1 MEKLYIKEYSER
13 RFWRV
18 LMWLIVAL
26 LVIVVIVTPRQPK
39 QTKIVSEVS
48 GQFGTSFEKSV
59 ERDEVRY

>member
-1 MEKLYIKEYSER
+1 MEKVYLKEVSER
-13 RFWRV
+13 KFWQV
-18 LMWLIVAL
+18 LLWVLIAL
-26 LVIVVIVTPRQPK
+26 TVVIVFVTPRQPK